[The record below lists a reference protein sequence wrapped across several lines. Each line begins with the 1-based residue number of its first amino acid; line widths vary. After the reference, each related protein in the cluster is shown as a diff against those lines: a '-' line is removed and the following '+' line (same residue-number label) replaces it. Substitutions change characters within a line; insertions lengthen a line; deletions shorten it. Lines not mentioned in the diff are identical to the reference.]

1 MTWIAVAAGGA
12 LGSMLRHVMNGIV
25 THTTG
30 RATPYATLSVNV
42 IGCAVIGLLAGLL
55 ASGRIQMTGAER
67 AFVFVGVLGGFT
79 TYSTFGLDTI
89 TLAHGGHPATAFW
102 NVAGH
107 IVLGL
112 GAVYAGY
119 ALGHR

>member
-12 LGSMLRHVMNGIV
+12 IGSMLRHGMNGLV
-25 THTTG
+25 TRVSG
-30 RATPYATLSVNV
+30 QATPYATLGVNV
-42 IGCAVIGLLAGLL
+42 IGCAAIGLLAGLL
-55 ASGRIQMTGAER
+55 ASGRIHMTGAER
-67 AFVFVGVLGGFT
+67 AFVFVGILGGFT
-79 TYSTFGLDTI
+79 TYSTFGLDTF
-89 TLAHGGHPATAFW
+89 TLAHAGSPAAAFW

-119 ALGHR
+119 ALGRG